1 MQVIGFNF
9 TRIAGEKFPT
19 FKQCPI
25 TTNIEITDLQ
35 KEDVALLKD
44 QEAVKFNFTYSLIY
58 EDQKPEAD
66 NPPEEPQEPKKE
78 EAKTDPHARIDL
90 SGNITFTTSK
100 EELKEIQDSWKTK
113 QIPQGTQLPLYNL
126 ILRKSAVKTLQL
138 QEELSLPSHLPLP
151 KIAPKEDK

>member
-9 TRIAGEKFPT
+9 TKIAGEKSPT

-25 TTNIEITDLQ
+25 TTNIEITDLK
-35 KEDVALLKD
+35 KESVSLLKD

-58 EDQKPEAD
+58 EDQKPETD
-66 NPPEEPQEPKKE
+66 NSPEENSEPIKE
-78 EAKTDPHARIDL
+78 DQTKPHARIDL

-100 EELKEIQDSWKTK
+100 DELKEIQDSWKTK
-113 QIPQGTQLPLYNL
+113 QIPSGTQLPLYNL

-151 KIAPKEDK
+151 KIAPKDNK